1 MLVASP
7 HNFADDNTLP
17 SFAKTI
23 ENLISIL
30 ESESEVAINWFKYNH
45 MIVNLRKFKAI
56 IFEKHKGNH
65 TSRNININH
74 KEIKSVAKVKLL
86 GTEIDDKLNFNQHI
100 NNICKSA
107 SNQTHRLNKIE
118 TSIRIQGRERC

>member
-1 MLVASP
+1 MLVASA
-7 HNFADDNTLP
+7 HTFADENTLP

-74 KEIKSVAKVKLL
+74 KEIKLVAKVKLL

-100 NNICKSA
+100 NNICKCA

>member
-45 MIVNLRKFKAI
+45 MIVNPRKFKAI

-65 TSRNININH
+65 SSRNINISH

-86 GTEIDDKLNFNQHI
+86 GTEIDDKLNFNHHI
-100 NNICKSA
+100 NDICKSA
-107 SNQTHRLNKIE
+107 SNQTQRLNKIE